1 VHDIN
6 PVANEA
12 DTIRKGNVT
21 MSRITNTVSAAAIAA
36 AAAIIAPQGAVA
48 ADVVLE
54 KTTQGFI
61 DSLAGGT
68 PIYTL
73 SPADARDVLA
83 GAQKGDVKKLNA
95 DVEDRVLDIGPTGKT
110 KIRVT
115 KPAGATGTLPVIIYV
130 HGGGWV
136 LGDADT
142 HDRLVREIANGS
154 QAAVVFVDY
163 ERSPEA
169 RYPVAI
175 EQVYATAKYVTD
187 NPQEFGVDAERLAVV
202 GDSVGGNMAAA
213 LTLLAKERGGVQIDH
228 QVLFYPVTDANF
240 DNGSYNEFANGPWL
254 TKEAMKWFWDQYLPD
269 VDKRKEPTASPL
281 QASIEQLNGLP
292 PALVIVDENEVLRD
306 EGEAYARKLGQAGVE
321 VTSLRYNGTI
331 HDFVLLNAIAETPA
345 VRSAISVANA
355 TLRDA
360 LKK

>member
-1 VHDIN
+1 
-6 PVANEA
+6 
-12 DTIRKGNVT
+12 

-36 AAAIIAPQGAVA
+36 ASAAVTPSIAA
-48 ADVVLE
+48 AGDVVLE
-54 KTTQGFI
+54 PKTQGFI
-61 DSLAGGT
+61 DSLAGAP

-73 SPADARDVLA
+73 SPTDARNLLA
-83 GAQKGDVKKLNA
+83 GAQKGDVRKLTA
-95 DVEDRVLDIGPTGKT
+95 VVQDKVLNVGPTGRT
-110 KIRVT
+110 KIRIT
-115 KPAGATGTLPVIIYV
+115 KPAGAKGALPVIIYV

-136 LGDADT
+136 MGDADT
-142 HDRLVREIANGS
+142 HDRLVREIANGA

-169 RYPVAI
+169 RYPIAV
-175 EQVYATAKYVTD
+175 EQVYATAKYVTEH
-187 NPQEFGVDAERLAVV
+187 PKEFGVDASRLAVV

-213 LTLLAKERGGVQIDH
+213 FTLLAKQRGGPQIDQ

-240 DNGSYNEFANGPWL
+240 ETGSYNQFANGPWL
-254 TKEAMKWFWDQYLPD
+254 TKQAMKWFWDAYLPD
-269 VDKRKEPTASPL
+269 AEKRKEPTASPL

-292 PALVIVDENEVLRD
+292 PALIIVDENDVLRD
-306 EGEAYARKLGQAGVE
+306 EGEAYGRKLSQAGVR

-331 HDFVLLNAIAETPA
+331 HDFVLLNAISETPA
-345 VRSAISVANA
+345 VRSAISVANT

>member
-1 VHDIN
+1 
-6 PVANEA
+6 
-12 DTIRKGNVT
+12 
-21 MSRITNTVSAAAIAA
+21 MSKITTTVSAAAIAA
-36 AAAIIAPQGAVA
+36 ASAVA
-48 ADVVLE
+48 AVAAEPVLE
-54 KTTQGFI
+54 PKTQAFI
-61 DSLAGGT
+61 DSLAGAP

-73 SPADARDVLA
+73 SPADAREVLA
-83 GAQKGDVKKLNA
+83 GAQKGKVKKLAA
-95 DVEDRVLDIGPTGKT
+95 DVQDKVLAIGPTGKT

-115 KPAGATGTLPVIIYV
+115 KPADAKGTLPVIIYV

-142 HDRLVREIANGS
+142 HDRLVREIANGA

-175 EQVYATAKYVTD
+175 EQVYATAKYVTEH
-187 NPQEFGVDAERLAVV
+187 PKEFGVDAGRLAVV

-213 LTLLAKERGGVQIDH
+213 FTLLAKQRGGPQIAQ

-240 DNGSYNEFANGPWL
+240 DTGSYNQFAKGPWL

-269 VDKRKEPTASPL
+269 AEKRKEPTASPL

-292 PALVIVDENEVLRD
+292 PALVVVDENDVLRD
-306 EGEAYARKLGQAGVE
+306 EGEAYGRKLSQAGVK

-331 HDFVLLNAIAETPA
+331 HDFVLLNAIADTPA
-345 VRSAISVANA
+345 VRSAVAVANA

>member
-1 VHDIN
+1 M
-6 PVANEA
+6 ANEA
-12 DTIRKGNVT
+12 DTIKKGDTT
-21 MSRITNTVSAAAIAA
+21 MSKITTTVSAAAIAA
-36 AAAIIAPQGAVA
+36 ASAIITPSLAIAG
-48 ADVVLE
+48 DVVLE
-54 KTTQGFI
+54 PKTQAFI
-61 DSLAGGT
+61 NSLAGAP

-73 SPADARDVLA
+73 SPADARNVLA
-83 GAQKGDVKKLNA
+83 GAQKGDVKKLAA
-95 DVEDRVLDIGPTGKT
+95 DEENKVLAIGPTGKT
-110 KIRVT
+110 KIRIV
-115 KPAGATGTLPVIIYV
+115 KPAGAKGTLPVIIYV

-142 HDRLVREIANGS
+142 HDRLVREIANGAH
-154 QAAVVFVDY
+154 AAVVFVDY

-175 EQVYATAKYVTD
+175 EQVYATAKYVTEH
-187 NPQEFGVDAERLAVV
+187 PKEFGVDPSRLAVV

-213 LTLLAKERGGVQIDH
+213 FTLLAKQRGGPKIDQ
-228 QVLFYPVTDANF
+228 QVLFYPVTDASF
-240 DNGSYNEFANGPWL
+240 DTGSYNHFANGPWL
-254 TKEAMKWFWDQYLPD
+254 TKEAMKWFWNAYLPD
-269 VDKRKEPTASPL
+269 EAKRKEPTASPL

-292 PALVIVDENEVLRD
+292 PALIIVDENDVLRD
-306 EGEAYARKLGQAGVE
+306 EGEAYGRKLSQAGVR

-331 HDFVLLNAIAETPA
+331 HDFVLLNAISETPA